1 LLYVLAFHYGRPAA
15 RRALSLAGHLR
26 TAINRI
32 QCLPKTMRQLLPRLL
47 YGLAASSTLAALN
60 IYHALHF
67 DALEDDW
74 VMHQQATLPHRTW
87 VCFCFLATVVSSL
100 PSFFHWLGSSTLG
113 SYVAHSY
120 INLIFTVTLLDNPSV
135 TFSTPS

>member
-1 LLYVLAFHYGRPAA
+1 
-15 RRALSLAGHLR
+15 
-26 TAINRI
+26 
-32 QCLPKTMRQLLPRLL
+32 MRQLLPRLL
-47 YGLAASSTLAALN
+47 YGLAASSTIAALN
-60 IYHALHF
+60 IYQAHHF

-120 INLIFTVTLLDNPSV
+120 INLIFTVTLLDKSFTCAGKVAQDDPPQLAEDARAATPV
-135 TFSTPS
+135 TSDSLKDSCVCV